1 MLGMSDTQPPAPGE
15 PSGQSEEQPAGQPT
29 EPIAATPPSMPP
41 SPPPPT
47 VAAPTAA
54 PTAAPAAP
62 ALQRVR
68 LRDQAFGIRSLV
80 AVAVAGVIVGGLAGF
95 GIHAATDDDHRDSRM
110 GRFGPGFGPGGGFR
124 EGRGPG
130 GFPGGGFPGGPGQ
143 GQGGPGTQQFPPPG
157 GGTDQPTPSPTTAP
171 SQSS

>member
-1 MLGMSDTQPPAPGE
+1 MLLMSDTQPPGPGE
-15 PSGQSEEQPAGQPT
+15 QPEQPEEQPT
-29 EPIAATPPSMPP
+29 EPMAATPPPP
-41 SPPPPT
+41 PPLPPPPT
-47 VAAPTAA
+47 LAAPV
-54 PTAAPAAP
+54 AAP

-68 LRDQAFGIRSLV
+68 LRDQAFGIKSLV
-80 AVAVAGVIVGGLAGF
+80 TVAVAGVIVGGLAGF

-143 GQGGPGTQQFPPPG
+143 DQDGGPGTQQLPPPG
-157 GGTDQPTPSPTTAP
+157 SSSDQPTPSPTTP
-171 SQSS
+171 SPSS